1 MQLGIPAKLAPVLFA
16 QALSRLFLVYSAYS
30 VIFAEIL
37 IILAGWNENNA
48 WVMWAGFLVG
58 FPGFVLWRLMFTPLS
73 PLSASF
79 YIVFLS
85 ATLVVVSWA
94 VLATM
99 PDVESTLF
107 LPFSLI
113 GFALMTACGVAARPG
128 DRALWA
134 SFGYLAANVS
144 LWAGALLAQKPFE
157 FDWRLLFGYAV
168 VMGAVISTPR
178 LLRSNTRFQITF
190 DKSAE
195 TVATDAERLEN
206 TRAVAARLHDTVLA
220 NLAVIST
227 TKTGMLQ
234 DPLRE
239 AIEKQIALFETS
251 DAGNIVE
258 IEQVTFPAT
267 GELEMLM
274 DVISASEAR
283 GLTINLGGT
292 PEAISGLTP
301 ERVDAL
307 TSALSQCLTNVHLHS
322 GQNAV
327 EVVVLAA
334 GANLA
339 VTIIDGGTGFDVES
353 VPVDRMGLKLSV
365 KDRIEQCGGSV
376 RVWSSEGQGTAVM
389 LQLPLGNEV
398 SNA

>member
-73 PLSASF
+73 PLSASI

-85 ATLVVVSWA
+85 VTLVLASWA

-99 PDVESTLF
+99 PDVESTVF
-107 LPFSLI
+107 LPFSLL
-113 GFALMTACGVAARPG
+113 GFALITTCGVAARAN

-134 SFGYLAANVS
+134 SIGFVTANAALFVGATLAHATY
-144 LWAGALLAQKPFE
+144 E
-157 FDWRLLFGYAV
+157 FDWRLLAGYLV
-168 VMGAVISTPR
+168 VMAAVISTPR
-178 LLRSNTRFQITF
+178 LLRSNTKFQITL
-190 DKSAE
+190 DQSAE

-220 NLAVIST
+220 NLAVISS

-251 DAGNIVE
+251 DAGKHNSPQLTASKE
-258 IEQVTFPAT
+258 S
-267 GELEMLM
+267 GEAKQLLNA
-274 DVISASEAR
+274 IAASEAR

-292 PEAISGLTP
+292 PEVIAKLTP
-301 ERVDAL
+301 ERMDAL
-307 TSALSQCLTNVHLHS
+307 TSALSQCLTNVELHS

-334 GANLA
+334 GTNVA
-339 VTIIDGGTGFDVES
+339 VTVIDGGTGFDVDS
-353 VPVDRMGLKLSV
+353 VPADRMGLKLSV
-365 KDRIEQCGGSV
+365 KDRIEQCGGTV
-376 RVWSSEGQGTAVM
+376 RLWSSHGQGTAVM
-389 LQLPLGNEV
+389 LQLPLESEV

>member
-1 MQLGIPAKLAPVLFA
+1 MQLGIPAQLAPVLFA

-85 ATLVVVSWA
+85 ATLVLASWA

-99 PDVESTLF
+99 PDVETTVF
-107 LPFSLI
+107 LPFSLL
-113 GFALMTACGVAARPG
+113 GFALVTTCGVAARAS

-134 SFGYLAANVS
+134 SIGYLTANAALFV
-144 LWAGALLAQKPFE
+144 GATLAQKPFE

-168 VMGAVISTPR
+168 VIGAVISTPR
-178 LLRSNTRFQITF
+178 LLRTNTKFQITL

-206 TRAVAARLHDTVLA
+206 TRAVAARLHDTLLA
-220 NLAVIST
+220 NLAVISS

-251 DAGNIVE
+251 DAGSMTA
-258 IEQVTFPAT
+258 IEETTVTASD
-267 GELEMLM
+267 ELAKLM
-274 DVISASEAR
+274 EVISASEAR
-283 GLTINLGGT
+283 GLSINLGGT

-327 EVVVLAA
+327 EVVVLTA

-339 VTIIDGGTGFDVES
+339 VTIIDGGSGFDVES

-376 RVWSSEGQGTAVM
+376 RLWSSEGQGTAVM

>member
-73 PLSASF
+73 PLSASI

-85 ATLVVVSWA
+85 ATLVVASWA

-113 GFALMTACGVAARPG
+113 GFALMTACGVAARAG

-134 SFGYLAANVS
+134 SIGFLAANVS

-157 FDWRLLFGYAV
+157 FDWRLLIGYAV
-168 VMGAVISTPR
+168 VIGAVISTPR

-206 TRAVAARLHDTVLA
+206 TRAVAARLHDTLLA
-220 NLAVIST
+220 NLAVISS
-227 TKTGMLQ
+227 TKTGVLQ

-251 DAGNIVE
+251 DAGNILE
-258 IEQVTFPAT
+258 IEQVSLPES

-376 RVWSSEGQGTAVM
+376 RLWSSEGQGTAVM

>member
-1 MQLGIPAKLAPVLFA
+1 MQIGIPAKLAPVLFA

-85 ATLVVVSWA
+85 ATLVLASWA

-99 PDVESTLF
+99 PDVETTVF
-107 LPFSLI
+107 LPFSLL
-113 GFALMTACGVAARPG
+113 GFALVTTCGVAARAS

-134 SFGYLAANVS
+134 SIGYLTANAALFV
-144 LWAGALLAQKPFE
+144 GATLAQKSFE
-157 FDWRLLFGYAV
+157 YYWRLLFGYV
-168 VMGAVISTPR
+168 VVIGAVISTPR
-178 LLRSNTRFQITF
+178 LLRTNTKFQITL

-206 TRAVAARLHDTVLA
+206 TRAVAARLHDTLLA
-220 NLAVIST
+220 NLAVISS

-251 DAGNIVE
+251 DAGSITA
-258 IEQVTFPAT
+258 IEKTTVTASD
-267 GELEMLM
+267 ELAKLM
-274 DVISASEAR
+274 EVISASEAR
-283 GLTINLGGT
+283 GLSINLGGT

-327 EVVVLAA
+327 EVVVLTA

-339 VTIIDGGTGFDVES
+339 VTIIDGGSGFDVES

-376 RVWSSEGQGTAVM
+376 RLWSSEGQGTAVM

>member
-37 IILAGWNENNA
+37 IILAGWNENNT

-85 ATLVVVSWA
+85 ATLVVASWA

-99 PDVESTLF
+99 PDVQSTLF

-113 GFALMTACGVAARPG
+113 GFALMTACGVAARAG

-144 LWAGALLAQKPFE
+144 LWVGALLAQKPFG
-157 FDWRLLFGYAV
+157 FDWRLLFGYVV

-251 DAGNIVE
+251 DAGNIAEV
-258 IEQVTFPAT
+258 EQVSLPAS
-267 GELEMLM
+267 GELEKLM

-307 TSALSQCLTNVHLHS
+307 TSALSQCLMNVHLHS

-327 EVVVLAA
+327 EVVLLAA

>member
-1 MQLGIPAKLAPVLFA
+1 MQLGIPAQLAPVLFA

-37 IILAGWNENNA
+37 LLLAGWHENNA

-73 PLSASF
+73 PLSASI

-85 ATLVVVSWA
+85 ATLVLASWA

-99 PDVESTLF
+99 PDVESTVF
-107 LPFSLI
+107 LPFSLL
-113 GFALMTACGVAARPG
+113 GFALVTTCGVAARAT

-134 SFGYLAANVS
+134 SIGYVTANAALFV
-144 LWAGALLAQKPFE
+144 GALLAHKPFE
-157 FDWRLLFGYAV
+157 FDWRLLVGYAV
-168 VMGAVISTPR
+168 VIGAVISTPR
-178 LLRSNTRFQITF
+178 LLRSNTKFQITF

-195 TVATDAERLEN
+195 AVATDAERLEN
-206 TRAVAARLHDTVLA
+206 TRAVAARLHDTLLA
-220 NLAVIST
+220 NLAVISS

-251 DAGNIVE
+251 DAGS
-258 IEQVTFPAT
+258 TPAFEKAT
-267 GELEMLM
+267 IPASHEREKLM

-353 VPVDRMGLKLSV
+353 VPEDRMGLKLSV

-376 RVWSSEGQGTAVM
+376 RLWSSEGQGTAVI

>member
-1 MQLGIPAKLAPVLFA
+1 MQIGIPAKLAPVLFA

-85 ATLVVVSWA
+85 ATLVLASWA

-99 PDVESTLF
+99 PDVETTVF
-107 LPFSLI
+107 LPFSLL
-113 GFALMTACGVAARPG
+113 GFALVTTCGVAARAS

-134 SFGYLAANVS
+134 SIGYLTANAALFV
-144 LWAGALLAQKPFE
+144 GATLAQKPFE

-168 VMGAVISTPR
+168 VIGAVISTPR
-178 LLRSNTRFQITF
+178 LLRTNTKFQITL

-206 TRAVAARLHDTVLA
+206 TRAVAARLHDTLLA
-220 NLAVIST
+220 NLAVISS

-251 DAGNIVE
+251 DAGSMTA
-258 IEQVTFPAT
+258 IEETTVTASD
-267 GELEMLM
+267 ELAKLM
-274 DVISASEAR
+274 EVISASEAR
-283 GLTINLGGT
+283 GLSINLGGT

-327 EVVVLAA
+327 EVVVLTA

-339 VTIIDGGTGFDVES
+339 VTIIDGGSGFDVES

-376 RVWSSEGQGTAVM
+376 RLWSSEGQGTAVM